1 MKTFLCGG
9 WFLAAF
15 LVVVL
20 IGAGLVIYMLTN
32 DYALAPG
39 NLSNVHCVAFRLILR
54 KHLAAETPFY
64 FIRNNTRRQAS
75 ARPAPFALG
84 AEDGFPWLLLSQ
96 HQCFKDEAPGGA
108 KF

>member
-15 LVVVL
+15 PVVVL

-39 NLSNVHCVAFRLILR
+39 NLSNVHCVVFRLILR
-54 KHLAAETPFY
+54 KHLAAETPF
-64 FIRNNTRRQAS
+64 
-75 ARPAPFALG
+75 
-84 AEDGFPWLLLSQ
+84 
-96 HQCFKDEAPGGA
+96 
-108 KF
+108 